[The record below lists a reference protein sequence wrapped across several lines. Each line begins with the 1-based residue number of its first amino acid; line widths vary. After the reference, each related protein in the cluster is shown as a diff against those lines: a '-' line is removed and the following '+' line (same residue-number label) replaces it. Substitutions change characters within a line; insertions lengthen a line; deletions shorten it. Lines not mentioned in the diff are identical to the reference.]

1 MIGTSL
7 KVVPF
12 AFIEGMIPKKTPI
25 LLLNKENVIK
35 RKNVLHLDEDIDK
48 NCQRILD
55 DLK

>member
-12 AFIEGMIPKKTPI
+12 AFTVGMIPKKTPI

-35 RKNVLHLDEDIDK
+35 RKNVLHLDEDID
-48 NCQRILD
+48 
-55 DLK
+55 